1 MGQFDLISRFV
12 IQFPLFVFFSLPH
25 LCLFIRIL
33 SVLSHGEVVIEYGN
47 ATIES
52 LSMIEQKER
61 VSKLCGAQF
70 CPDKVTADVN
80 PNLTLP
86 DDDKIQLLMCIFL
99 AMMVVASLL
108 IAFGVDRL
116 KRYEMGRKGSGSELS
131 GIRLLS
137 VTVKQLMQS
146 KQILLLPI
154 TMFIG
159 VEQAFMAVDFTS
171 VRGNFYS
178 SHKIDSMFCSYETAE
193 NLKICFCKIKNQK
206 EFPKH
211 FAILNDEKN

>member
-1 MGQFDLISRFV
+1 
-12 IQFPLFVFFSLPH
+12 
-25 LCLFIRIL
+25 
-33 SVLSHGEVVIEYGN
+33 
-47 ATIES
+47 
-52 LSMIEQKER
+52 MIELNEK

-70 CPDKVTADVN
+70 CPDKVTADEN
-80 PNLTLP
+80 PNLTVP
-86 DDDKIQLLMCIFL
+86 NSDKIRTLMCIFL
-99 AMMVVASLL
+99 AMMIIASLL

-137 VTVKQLMQS
+137 VTVKQLMQT

-171 VRGNFYS
+171 VCEKFE
-178 SHKIDSMFCSYETAE
+178 IEM
-193 NLKICFCKIKNQK
+193 I
-206 EFPKH
+206 
-211 FAILNDEKN
+211 AI